1 VREHARTVAFL
12 LERQD
17 CDGLWRDYELEP
29 GAADAW
35 VTSAVGLALARA
47 DDARVLA
54 AVRSA
59 RQAVQAL
66 RRPDG
71 WGYNSATACDADSTA
86 WATLFAGGP
95 WTLAAAYLDALG
107 RACTFR
113 GAHFGTWARAHDDV
127 TPVVGSALAA
137 AGAPAVLV
145 RSVRLASLRA
155 CDADYCWR
163 SFWWTTA
170 AYALA
175 RNLAFLSAS
184 GGIPAAVAAGARA
197 LLARCSAPASA
208 LEAAL
213 LLEAAACV
221 GASTRARRDGLLSL
235 RQPDGG
241 WPPSATLLVPSQAD
255 GEPGPGHAD
264 VRGLF
269 TTAAALTALG
279 RTGAQGRP

>member
-1 VREHARTVAFL
+1 MRERARTVAFL

-17 CDGLWRDYELEP
+17 RDGLWRDYDLEP

-35 VTSAVGLALARA
+35 VTSAVGLALAGA
-47 DDARVLA
+47 GDARALA
-54 AVRSA
+54 ALRSA

-86 WATLFAGGP
+86 WATLFVGGP
-95 WTLAAAYLDALG
+95 WTLAAAYLDTMG

-113 GAHFGTWARAHDDV
+113 GARFGTWARAHDDV

-137 AGAPAVLV
+137 AGAPAELV
-145 RSVRLASLRA
+145 RRVRLASLRA
-155 CDADYCWR
+155 CDADHGWR
-163 SFWWTTA
+163 SFWWTTG

-175 RNLAFLSAS
+175 RNLAFLSTS
-184 GGIPAAVAAGARA
+184 GGIPAGVAAGARA

-213 LLEAAACV
+213 LLEAAALA
-221 GASTRARRDGLLSL
+221 GASTRAHRDALLSF
-235 RQPDGG
+235 RQRDGG
-241 WPPSATLLVPSQAD
+241 WPASAALLVPSQAD

-269 TTAAALTALG
+269 TTAAALRALG
-279 RTGAQGRP
+279 CTGAEG